1 VEPISKKEKK
11 PVQTAEKQT
20 SDQSSSEVLPQE
32 PSKEATAE
40 AVPQEFTLIEV
51 PKLSKEQIEA
61 AKAFNFPIDKLF
73 EGLNKIN
80 AYALSVETRF
90 GIIEKNLADAPQKVV
105 EALKAEAMK
114 RQTEMAQQIQ
124 KGGEGEAKAGG
135 GGLGSL
141 LGLAKELGITGGGGG
156 GMDEEML
163 KLTKEMMH
171 MNIDRMRQDMGFTD
185 AIKNAIV
192 TKIASKAVTEII

>member
-1 VEPISKKEKK
+1 VSEKK
-11 PVQTAEKQT
+11 KKIVRPAEAQKP
-20 SDQSSSEVLPQE
+20 SEDSSKVLPQE
-32 PSKEATAE
+32 PSKEVTVE
-40 AVPQEFTLIEV
+40 AVPQEFTLIKV

-61 AKAFNFPIDKLF
+61 AKAFNFPVEALF
-73 EGLNKIN
+73 EGLNAIN
-80 AYALSVETRF
+80 VFANSVEARF
-90 GIIEKNLADAPQKVV
+90 GALEKNLTNAPQKVV
-105 EALKAEAMK
+105 EALKAEALK
-114 RQTEMAQQIQ
+114 RQTEMTQQTQ
-124 KGGEGEAKAGG
+124 QGGEPRKGGGM
-135 GGLGSL
+135 GLGDL
-141 LGLAKELGITGGGGG
+141 VALAKEAGITGGG

>member
-1 VEPISKKEKK
+1 VEHLSEKKKKIVQPAEEKK
-11 PVQTAEKQT
+11 P
-20 SDQSSSEVLPQE
+20 SPDSSKVLPQE
-32 PSKEATAE
+32 PSKEATVE

-51 PKLSKEQIEA
+51 PKLSKEQVEA
-61 AKAFNFPIDKLF
+61 AKAFNIPLDKLF
-73 EGLNKIN
+73 EGLNRIN
-80 AYALSVETRF
+80 AYAVSVEARF
-90 GIIEKNLADAPQKVV
+90 GALEKNLTDAPQKVV
-105 EALKAEAMK
+105 EALKAEALK

-124 KGGEGEAKAGG
+124 KGGEGEAKSGG

-141 LGLAKELGITGGGGG
+141 VGLAKELGITGGGGG
-156 GMDEEML
+156 AMDEEML